1 MVPINFVKSLLTVV
15 KIETEWKQCLCGSEM
30 QLKATDC
37 NVLEDI
43 MVYHGNG
50 EYLKYNYNDAKQ

>member
-1 MVPINFVKSLLTVV
+1 MKKTAL
-15 KIETEWKQCLCGSEM
+15 WSEI

-43 MVYHGNG
+43 MVYHVNG
-50 EYLKYNYNDAKQ
+50 EYLKYNYNNAW